1 MSGLAGL
8 LAGRVEPGVYRWH
21 TELSAADLSESVT
34 GAGWSLAQIA
44 DVAETKDE
52 VLGAI
57 GAALGF
63 PAHFGRNLD
72 ALWDSLRDLSAPTVL
87 LWETWGSA
95 AYADR
100 AGFEKIVAGRGGPR
114 GGRAPGPP
122 PAGRGRGGGRGRRAG
137 AGGAPPP
144 PRPPPPPRGGD
155 LRGPPGVHRA
165 VARRRSGRGPGRP
178 GLITRP

>member
-8 LAGRVEPGVYRWH
+8 LAGKVDPGVYRWH
-21 TELSAADLSESVT
+21 TELAAADLSESVT

-52 VLGAI
+52 VLSAI
-57 GAALGF
+57 GSALGF

-100 AGFEKIVAGRGGPR
+100 DGFDRIVRVLQD
-114 GGRAPGPP
+114 RAAEISEDR
-122 PAGRGRGGGRGRRAG
+122 PAFTVL
-137 AGGAPPP
+137 
-144 PRPPPPPRGGD
+144 
-155 LRGPPGVHRA
+155 LRGD
-165 VARRRSGRGPGRP
+165 GPETD
-178 GLITRP
+178 LTDLD

>member
-21 TELSAADLSESVT
+21 TELAAADLSASVAA
-34 GAGWSLAQIA
+34 AGWSLAQ
-44 DVAETKDE
+44 VAEVVETKDE

-57 GAALGF
+57 GTALGF
-63 PAHFGRNLD
+63 PDHFGRNLD

-100 AGFEKIVAGRGGPR
+100 AGFDRILRVLRERSAEISEDR
-114 GGRAPGPP
+114 
-122 PAGRGRGGGRGRRAG
+122 PAFTVL
-137 AGGAPPP
+137 
-144 PRPPPPPRGGD
+144 
-155 LRGPPGVHRA
+155 LRGD
-165 VARRRSGRGPGRP
+165 GPETD
-178 GLITRP
+178 LADLA

>member
-8 LAGRVEPGVYRWH
+8 LAGKVEPGVYRWH
-21 TELSAADLSESVT
+21 TGLTAADLSESVT

-72 ALWDSLRDLSAPTVL
+72 ALWDSLRDVSAPTVL

-100 AGFEKIVAGRGGPR
+100 AGFDKIVRVLQER
-114 GGRAPGPP
+114 SSEISEDR
-122 PAGRGRGGGRGRRAG
+122 PAFTVL
-137 AGGAPPP
+137 
-144 PRPPPPPRGGD
+144 
-155 LRGPPGVHRA
+155 LRGE
-165 VARRRSGRGPGRP
+165 GPETDLADLG
-178 GLITRP
+178 

>member
-8 LAGRVEPGVYRWH
+8 LAGRTDPGVYRWH
-21 TELSAADLSESVT
+21 TELAAADLADSVAA
-34 GAGWSLAQIA
+34 AGWSLAEVS

-52 VLGAI
+52 VLAAI

-72 ALWDSLRDLSAPTVL
+72 ALWDSLRDLAAPTVL

-100 AGFEKIVAGRGGPR
+100 AGFDKIVRVLTD
-114 GGRAPGPP
+114 RAAEISEDR
-122 PAGRGRGGGRGRRAG
+122 PAFTVL
-137 AGGAPPP
+137 
-144 PRPPPPPRGGD
+144 
-155 LRGPPGVHRA
+155 LRGD
-165 VARRRSGRGPGRP
+165 GPETDLTDLG
-178 GLITRP
+178 

>member
-8 LAGRVEPGVYRWH
+8 LAGKVDPGVYRWH
-21 TELSAADLSESVT
+21 TELAAADLSESVT

-44 DVAETKDE
+44 VVAETKDE

-57 GAALGF
+57 GAALRF

-100 AGFEKIVAGRGGPR
+100 DGFDKIVRVLQERSAEISEDR
-114 GGRAPGPP
+114 
-122 PAGRGRGGGRGRRAG
+122 PAFTVL
-137 AGGAPPP
+137 
-144 PRPPPPPRGGD
+144 
-155 LRGPPGVHRA
+155 LRGD
-165 VARRRSGRGPGRP
+165 GPETDLPDLG
-178 GLITRP
+178 